1 MNIGGDMIDY
11 IRFKINKIENNLS
24 KAEQTKLL
32 LDIYK
37 DLEERGYTDRQT
49 ASMINS
55 VISDN
60 LMRLVNESLKLMREI
75 ERLNKEDNDGNC

>member
-1 MNIGGDMIDY
+1 MIDY
-11 IRFKINKIENNLS
+11 IKFKINKIEKNLS

-75 ERLNKEDNDGNC
+75 ERLNKED